1 MLNYTENNNT
11 FNLGLIEDHS
21 IIQNDDSSKI
31 YKINTY
37 FIFLFI
43 YIVNYFSI
51 NNYLGYMHSPE
62 VEKYIYFIFA
72 ISIF

>member
-1 MLNYTENNNT
+1 MML
-11 FNLGLIEDHS
+11 
-21 IIQNDDSSKI
+21 DSSKI

-62 VEKYIYFIFA
+62 VEKYTYFIFA